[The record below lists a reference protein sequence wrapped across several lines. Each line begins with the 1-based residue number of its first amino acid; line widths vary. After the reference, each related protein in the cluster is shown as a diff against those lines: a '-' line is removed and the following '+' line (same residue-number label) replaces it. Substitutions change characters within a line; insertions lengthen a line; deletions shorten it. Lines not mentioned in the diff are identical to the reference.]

1 MGPNTL
7 KIFNMNLYKEKRNF
21 EVNLRCAFFDFRQ
34 VLLSAVKILLEFE
47 IYLEGPISS
56 SRWIGSHK
64 WENKNPSPLFLEV
77 QQSVYHFTHTFLS
90 RGRNFKRAII
100 QSLRNGHSF
109 PRIPKKRKSNQW
121 MRFVTS
127 QGETFS
133 SHYDGEK

>member
-56 SRWIGSHK
+56 YQWIGSHK
-64 WENKNPSPLFLEV
+64 
-77 QQSVYHFTHTFLS
+77 
-90 RGRNFKRAII
+90 
-100 QSLRNGHSF
+100 
-109 PRIPKKRKSNQW
+109 
-121 MRFVTS
+121 
-127 QGETFS
+127 
-133 SHYDGEK
+133 